1 MYHSYP
7 AQWSQFDAPRSTV
20 FKAPRRL
27 QVPASLVQAARTTVE
42 VCAGVVAVVG
52 FAGLMWLMVAGPGF
66 LDGRSSTA
74 EHGPQRTVVRQA
86 TR

>member
-1 MYHSYP
+1 MYHSDA
-7 AQWSQFDAPRSTV
+7 AQWPRLEAPRSTV
-20 FKAPRRL
+20 LKMPRRFE
-27 QVPASLVQAARTTVE
+27 VSASLVQAIRTTVE
-42 VCAGVVAVVG
+42 VCAAVLAVIG
-52 FAGLMWLMVAGPGF
+52 FAALMWLVVAGPGF